1 MADKKPPVQQLQ
13 KLPGVRS
20 ARRNLFGRD
29 DRIVDDLERDA
40 EELNNKEQKRFS
52 DTWNFDAANTQ
63 PLDGR
68 FEWDTGAPL
77 NQRTRLLHVPTID
90 NADPHNNSELV
101 AEVKNSTESK
111 NEELPPT
118 GNSSAVGTCGSSE
131 NQSKRRKLSSDSTD
145 DHVPATSK
153 SPRL

>member
-1 MADKKPPVQQLQ
+1 MADKKPPVRQLQ

-40 EELNNKEQKRFS
+40 EELNSKEQKRFS

-68 FEWDTGAPL
+68 FEWDTGVPL
-77 NQRTRLLHVPTID
+77 NQRTRLLHVPPIG
-90 NADPHNNSELV
+90 NADSHNDSELV
-101 AEVKNSTESK
+101 EVKNSTESK

-118 GNSSAVGTCGSSE
+118 GNSSSVGSCGSSE
-131 NQSKRRKLSSDSTD
+131 NQSKRRKLSSESTD